1 MKISKEQNTALE
13 VKVYSSGS
21 GLSNPVSLLIDILK
35 SFKAGFFMGRQF
47 FIRDLNASVRQSFLG
62 LLWYLLPPL
71 ATAGIWIFLNSQKI
85 VQIENVPMAYGAFA
99 LCGTMMWAL
108 LTESILKPL
117 QRFTASKSMLAK
129 LNFPR
134 EALLIAAFFDMLFSM
149 ALKVLVLLPILML
162 MGVMPSFG
170 WLLGITGMLMI
181 TVFGLTLGIFLLPV
195 GMLYNDVNRGLPILF
210 QILLYLSPVIYPVQ
224 NIGADSFMRLFN
236 PSIPYIEFIRS
247 SFGDYEFNMMNEF
260 LMWSIISGFMLLFG
274 LVFLRIS
281 LTAIIERIGS

>member
-1 MKISKEQNTALE
+1 MKNSIEQKPKIE

-21 GLSNPVSLLIDILK
+21 GLSQPVHLVIDILK

-47 FIRDLNASVRQSFLG
+47 FIRDLNAAVRQSFLG

-134 EALLIAAFFDMLFSM
+134 EALLIAAFFDMLFSVL
-149 ALKVLVLLPILML
+149 LKVLVLLPILML
-162 MGVMPSFG
+162 MGIMPSFG
-170 WLLGITGMLMI
+170 WLLGISGMLMI
-181 TVFGLTLGIFLLPV
+181 IVFGLTLGIFLLPV

-247 SFGDYEFNMMNEF
+247 SFGDYDFIMMNEF
-260 LMWSIISGFMLLFG
+260 LIWSIISGFMLLFG
-274 LVFLRIS
+274 LIFLRIS
-281 LTAIIERIGS
+281 LPALIERIGS

>member
-1 MKISKEQNTALE
+1 MKNSMQQKPKME

-21 GLSNPVSLLIDILK
+21 GLSHPVRLMVDILK
-35 SFKAGFFMGRQF
+35 SFKEGFFMGRQF
-47 FIRDLNASVRQSFLG
+47 FIRDLNAAVRQSFLG

-170 WLLGITGMLMI
+170 WLSGITGMLMI

-195 GMLYNDVNRGLPILF
+195 GMLYNDVNRGLPILV

-224 NIGADSFMRLFN
+224 NIRADSLMRLIN
-236 PSIPYIEFIRS
+236 PSIPFIEFIRS
-247 SFGDYEFNMMNEF
+247 SFGSYEFILMKEF
-260 LMWSIISGFMLLFG
+260 VIWSMVSAFMLPIG
-274 LVFLRIS
+274 LIILRIS
-281 LTAIIERIGS
+281 LPSLIERIGS